1 MMTRRLFAI
10 LLVLTTMSLSFGQ
23 TPPGSPSGVEGV
35 ITISPIQ
42 PGPAREGVPSSAP
55 LANATFEAAN
65 EKGIV
70 TSFTTDGQGRFRI
83 SLAPGHYTISQ
94 RGKTGI
100 RPCGPFDVDVVTGKM
115 TTVEWEC
122 DTGMR

>member
-1 MMTRRLFAI
+1 MSRRKFGI
-10 LLVLTTMSLSFGQ
+10 ILVLLSMSLSSGQ
-23 TPPGSPSGVEGV
+23 TQSESATGLEGA

-55 LANATFEAAN
+55 LANSTFTVAN
-65 EKGIV
+65 EKGTV
-70 TSFTTDGQGRFRI
+70 VSFTTDDRGRFRI
-83 SLAPGHYTISQ
+83 SLAAGHYTISQ
-94 RGKTGI
+94 SSKTGI
-100 RPCGPFDVDVVTGKM
+100 RRCGPFDVDVVTGKM